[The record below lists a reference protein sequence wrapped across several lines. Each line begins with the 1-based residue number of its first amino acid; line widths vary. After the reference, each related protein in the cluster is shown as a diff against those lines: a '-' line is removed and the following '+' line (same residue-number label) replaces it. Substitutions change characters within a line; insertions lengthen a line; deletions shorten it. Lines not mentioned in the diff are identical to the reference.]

1 MKSNRNIV
9 SCTILF
15 DEKYKLCVPSEI
27 SRYEVLFDEK
37 YKLCVPSVSVLIN
50 RMADKNKQK
59 VAQSKSMSV
68 RATSSP
74 LPLNPTGGEID
85 KQRNLC
91 RVKTK
96 DVTGVSRENQCT
108 IVLYH
113 STLDESVTFHNNLSL

>member
-1 MKSNRNIV
+1 
-9 SCTILF
+9 
-15 DEKYKLCVPSEI
+15 
-27 SRYEVLFDEK
+27 
-37 YKLCVPSVSVLIN
+37 
-50 RMADKNKQK
+50 MADKNKQK

-96 DVTGVSRENQCT
+96 DGSYGGYMIDILTE
-108 IVLYH
+108 
-113 STLDESVTFHNNLSL
+113 NLSDRDNEFLVCGICKGVMRVVP